1 MEAKSGPHRNNLDV
15 CYRLRRHI
23 RPFPAD
29 GARSR
34 RPQGR
39 FPRAANRVNMV
50 KMVPRRPQ
58 PGQPMSQRLSLSA
71 IIIFLLAALASLYF
85 AFAAVQGPS
94 GLMRRIQLQAETEQL
109 RADRDALQAE
119 VDRMKNLTH
128 RLSDDYLDIDLL
140 DERAREV
147 LGLMRPDE
155 VIIR

>member
-1 MEAKSGPHRNNLDV
+1 MIAQNHERT
-15 CYRLRRHI
+15 
-23 RPFPAD
+23 
-29 GARSR
+29 
-34 RPQGR
+34 
-39 FPRAANRVNMV
+39 MT
-50 KMVPRRPQ
+50 
-58 PGQPMSQRLSLSA
+58 QRLSISA
-71 IIIFLLAALASLYF
+71 IIFFVGAVLLGVYF

-109 RADRDALQAE
+109 RSDRDTLQAE